1 MEKTTIQM
9 VRQDLKSKRDAL
21 LLAHEQLKKDS
32 DDWNKLVIIL
42 SLLTGLFE
50 SCKIKMGWD
59 SDAVA
64 LVPIVLSSI
73 IASVS
78 ALIKFKKFP
87 EQQEVILQA
96 QSLLTHTLS
105 NARNQDDLSQSLLK
119 EYHESLEKLETSIYP
134 DIRKKFLRQ
143 SHNNLIAIMKQESK
157 FYNLINKVNNG
168 ENVETDD
175 SLSSNSNDR
184 NPISI
189 DSPVEDTL

>member
-143 SHNNLIAIMKQESK
+143 SHNNLIAIMKQETK

-168 ENVETDD
+168 ENIESDD
-175 SLSSNSNDR
+175 SMSSNSNDR
-184 NPISI
+184 NPMSI
-189 DSPVEDTL
+189 DSPVEDTI

>member
-21 LLAHEQLKKDS
+21 LLAHEQLKEDS
-32 DDWNKLVIIL
+32 DDWNNCIIVL

-50 SCKIKMGWD
+50 SCKIKMGWN

-105 NARNQDDLSQSLLK
+105 NARNQDDLSPTLLK

-134 DIRKKFLRQ
+134 DIRKKFLKQ
-143 SHNNLIAIMKQESK
+143 SHNNLIAIMKQETK

-168 ENVETDD
+168 EQVENDD

-184 NPISI
+184 NPLSI
-189 DSPVEDTL
+189 DSPIDETI

>member
-21 LLAHEQLKKDS
+21 LLAHEQLKEDS
-32 DDWNKLVIIL
+32 DDWNKCIIVL

-157 FYNLINKVNNG
+157 FYDLISKVNNG
-168 ENVETDD
+168 EPVDTDD
-175 SLSSNSNDR
+175 SLSSKSNDR
-184 NPISI
+184 NPLSI
-189 DSPVEDTL
+189 DSPMEETI

>member
-1 MEKTTIQM
+1 MEKSTIQM

-21 LLAHEQLKKDS
+21 LLAHEQLKKDN
-32 DDWNKLVIIL
+32 DDWNKCIIVL
-42 SLLTGLFE
+42 SLFTGMFE

-64 LVPIVLSSI
+64 LVPILLSSI

-87 EQQEVILQA
+87 EQMEVILQS

-105 NARNQDDLSQSLLK
+105 NARNQAEITSELLK

-134 DIRKKFLRQ
+134 DIRKKFLKQ
-143 SHNNLIAIMKQESK
+143 SHLNLISIMKQEAK
-157 FYNLINKVNNG
+157 FYDLISKVNSG
-168 ENVETDD
+168 EQVDTDD
-175 SLSSNSNDR
+175 CSSSSGGT
-184 NPISI
+184 NPFQMEKE
-189 DSPVEDTL
+189 VEVEV